1 MRAEYI
7 EYSIVLL
14 QTCLYC
20 GFRDMVLPNCNISTQ
35 SVSNAKE
42 VDKKDNN
49 KNIALLICLFTQ
61 NLTVS
66 TQNHQT
72 EACHV
77 LSSFENLV
85 EKFVD
90 KEDIFYPKMRFNG
103 VFCKSML
110 TRIISLWML
119 LVFIVYPVCILL
131 VKERKQRHKRS
142 ITIRINFIFF
152 SFITSLK
159 KDGAGQS
166 APLIL

>member
-1 MRAEYI
+1 MFSYKRVC
-7 EYSIVLL
+7 IVVFGVWIYQTVIYPHKVFPTPKQLIRKTITKILL
-14 QTCLYC
+14 CWFACSHRTWLY
-20 GFRDMVLPNCNISTQ
+20 RRKIIKPN
-35 SVSNAKE
+35 
-42 VDKKDNN
+42 
-49 KNIALLICLFTQ
+49 
-61 NLTVS
+61 
-66 TQNHQT
+66 

-85 EKFVD
+85 EKFVE

-119 LVFIVYPVCILL
+119 LTHVFIVYPVCILL
-131 VKERKQRHKRS
+131 VKEKKQRHN